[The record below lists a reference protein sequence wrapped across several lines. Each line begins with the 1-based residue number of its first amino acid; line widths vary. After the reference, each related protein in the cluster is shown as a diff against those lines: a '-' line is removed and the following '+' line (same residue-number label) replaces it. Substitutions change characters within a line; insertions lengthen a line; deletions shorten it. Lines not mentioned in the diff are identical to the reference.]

1 MSRKQPTVLP
11 NFTRRALLR
20 DASLAAVGLAGSG
33 FPGLGRAAGD
43 AVLHIRNYMDVLSL
57 DPVSSVSGAEALIMN
72 AIFKGLLRFNPG
84 DRWTTRLDAA
94 EYFEQTDATHYE
106 FRLKPGQMFTGGF
119 GEMTAD
125 DVKFSFERMV
135 DPAMNAINRPDM
147 GPLSHVEVRDRYA
160 GTIVLGTPYAAFN
173 SLVGAGAS
181 GVILSRKAVTSV
193 GGRFSTQPPCCSG
206 PYRFKSWQAQ
216 RKTVLERNPE
226 WPGEQALFA
235 ELHVYAM
242 TDDKAAEMAYE
253 AGALD
258 CALIS
263 VESVE
268 PFEQDMPPDSSIFL
282 LPSGRNF
289 WLGMNQENPAL
300 TDIRIRRAVQY
311 AIDVEAVVEA
321 AWFGL
326 AQVST
331 GPVPPGMT
339 GHRDKALIPP
349 KGDPDKARGLLAAA
363 RVRLPLRLRLDVDNN
378 ARNLAAV
385 QVMQWSLK
393 KVGIEVD
400 IRAQDN
406 STFVTMG
413 REDLGEQWRDVQLF
427 MQNFIGQ
434 ADPYYS
440 MTWFSSKQIGLW
452 NWERFSNAEFDRLN
466 DAALATLDAAE
477 RDRMYRRMQD
487 LMEESGCYRFLTNG
501 VMPNIVRNSI
511 EPAFRPDGYAL
522 LADFRPS
529 QNANG

>member
-1 MSRKQPTVLP
+1 MNRKPSQELP
-11 NFTRRALLR
+11 NPARRKFLR
-20 DASLAAVGLAGSG
+20 EASLGLLGGGLSA
-33 FPGLGRAAGD
+33 LGRANGSD
-43 AVLHIRNYMDVLSL
+43 SLHIRNYVDVTSL
-57 DPVSSVSGAEALIMN
+57 DPVSSVSGGEGLIMGAIYQRLLQFN
-72 AIFKGLLRFNPG
+72 AG
-84 DRWTTRLDAA
+84 DRWTTRLGAA
-94 EYFEQTDATHYE
+94 EYFRQSDPTHYD

-135 DPAMNAINRPDM
+135 DPAMNAINLPDM
-147 GPLSHVEVRDRYA
+147 GPLSHVEVRDRYS
-160 GTIVLGTPYAAFN
+160 GTIVLNSPYAAFTPI
-173 SLVGAGAS
+173 VGAGPS
-181 GVILSRKAVTSV
+181 GSILSRQAVAAA
-193 GGRFSTQPPCCSG
+193 GGRFSTQPPCCCG

-216 RKTVLERNPE
+216 RKTVLERNPV
-226 WPGEQALFA
+226 WTGEEAPFA

-242 TDDKAAEMAYE
+242 VDDKAAEMAFE

-263 VESVE
+263 VETVG
-268 PFEQDMPPDSSIFL
+268 PFQNDLPPDSSIFL

-289 WLGMNQENPAL
+289 WLGMNRENPAL

-311 AIDVEAVVEA
+311 AIDVEAVLEA

-331 GPVPPGMT
+331 GPVPAGMT
-339 GHRDKALIPP
+339 GHRERALIPP
-349 KGDPDKARGLLAAA
+349 RGDPDQARALLREAG
-363 RVRLPLRLRLDVDNN
+363 VKLPLRLRLDVDSN

-393 KVGIEVD
+393 KVGIEVG

-406 STFVTMG
+406 STFLTLG
-413 REDLGEQWRDVQLF
+413 REDLGEQWRDIQLF
-427 MQNFIGQ
+427 MQNFIGL

-440 MTWFSSKQIGLW
+440 LTWFSSAQIGLW
-452 NWERFSNAEFDRLN
+452 NWERFRNAEFDRLN
-466 DAALATLDAAE
+466 SEALATDEVAE

-511 EPAFRPDGYAL
+511 EAAFRPDGYPL
-522 LADFRPS
+522 LRDFRPT
-529 QNANG
+529 QLAHG